1 MSILNRGYV
10 QIYTGDGKGKTTAA
24 IGQGVR
30 AAGRNLRVQ
39 MIQFLK
45 SSSSGELESLELLKP
60 YFEVFRFE
68 RKHGFFWTLSDNE
81 KKEVKE
87 DVQKAYYHIIEVIR
101 NKECDVLILDEI
113 MGALSNKLITE
124 EQILSIID
132 LKPQSMEII
141 MTGRNAPEA
150 IIEKSDLV
158 TEMKLVKH
166 YFQQGVAAREGIE
179 Y

>member
-1 MSILNRGYV
+1 MSILNRGYI

-30 AAGRNLRVQ
+30 AAGRRLKVQ

-68 RKHGFFWTLSDNE
+68 RKHGFFWTLSENE

-87 DVQKAYYHIIEVIR
+87 DVQKAYFHILDVVR
-101 NKECDVLILDEI
+101 NKDCDVLILDEI

-124 EQILSIID
+124 EQIVAIID

-150 IIEKSDLV
+150 IIEKADLV
-158 TEMKLVKH
+158 TEMKLIKH
-166 YFQQGVAAREGIE
+166 YFQEGVAAREGIE

>member
-1 MSILNRGYV
+1 MLNKGYV

-30 AAGRNLRVQ
+30 AAGRYLKVQ

-68 RKHGFFWTLSDNE
+68 RKHGFFWTLSENE

-87 DVQKAYYHIIEVIR
+87 DVQKAYFHIIDVIR

-113 MGALSNKLITE
+113 MGALSNELITE

-132 LKPQSMEII
+132 LKPQSMELI
-141 MTGRNAPEA
+141 MTGRNATEA

-166 YFQQGVAAREGIE
+166 YFNEGVAAREGIE